1 MRMRQPQTN
10 GGPLRAP
17 GVAAAAITVVV
28 LSPFTGGS
36 AVAQEQCPAIDPEVH
51 RLLEAMSS
59 KASHGDYNGVVTLQR
74 GSEMQVMELNH
85 RIVDGQSTQVLSSL
99 TGQDGQVLRSGLDT
113 TATQP
118 GHTLLSSA
126 GAVTGGVCG
135 LASSYRFRLGD
146 GDRIAGRDAVRL
158 RVEPTDMYRY
168 GYVFELDRDTALML
182 KATTVTTDERVLEQ
196 FQFASL
202 SMTSVDP
209 EPAALTYRTQTLAS
223 RADAP
228 AAQGPGWEPT
238 WVPDGFLPTDAEALG
253 APRKSFTDG
262 LACFS
267 VFVEPLRADI
277 KPGEGVE
284 RLGST
289 VAYTRGVMLRQQPV
303 LITVLG
309 EIPTN
314 TARMVADSVRLR

>member
-1 MRMRQPQTN
+1 MHQQDIDSRMRT
-10 GGPLRAP
+10 P
-17 GVAAAAITVVV
+17 GTTAIVAAV
-28 LSPFTGGS
+28 LALLCLLGRS
-36 AVAQEQCPAIDPEVH
+36 AVAQEQCPSIDPEVH

-99 TGQDGQVLRSGLDT
+99 TGQDGQVLRAGLDAN
-113 TATQP
+113 ATQP

-126 GAVTGGVCG
+126 GAVSGGVCG

-146 GDRIAGRDAVRL
+146 GERIAGRDAVRL
-158 RVEPTDMYRY
+158 SIEPTDMYRY

-182 KATTVTTDERVLEQ
+182 KATTVAADERVLEQ

-202 SMTSVDP
+202 SMTRVDP
-209 EPAALTYRTQTLAS
+209 EPAALTYRTQTLES
-223 RADAP
+223 RAAAP
-228 AAQGPGWEPT
+228 VSRGPGWEPT
-238 WVPDGFLPTDAEALG
+238 WVPDGFMPTDAEALG

-267 VFVEPLRADI
+267 VFVEPLGADI

-289 VAYTRGVMLRQQPV
+289 VAYTRGVMLRQRPV